1 VDFWAQHKDFIL
13 KVLAGVGVFLVALIA
28 RSITYGDDLE
38 NALAENSALEGR
50 IRSMRIAPVTQIEA
64 VERDA
69 DRLQANAEQIT
80 QQIGWSLEESVEQKL
95 LERILRYT
103 RRYAR
108 ADAATLT
115 ADAAAFR
122 QALGEDLNGGFAQ
135 LRLSVRQELV
145 EEASERNIKILEGIG
160 YDNVT
165 ELESDEL
172 LQYLMQLELVARAV
186 RYAIDAGV
194 DSVEEVRITGRRR
207 SDVIPDANPEFLAEY
222 PVTIVF
228 AASQKALLQVLDRFD
243 MPSEGP
249 RPPLTAL
256 RVERLKRPVDHVGV
270 TLTLCATAANPKV
283 KFAVEK

>member
-1 VDFWAQHKDFIL
+1 MDFWAQHKEFIL

-38 NALAENSALEGR
+38 KAQSENSRLENQ
-50 IRSMRIAPVTQIEA
+50 IRVMKIAPVTQIEA
-64 VERDA
+64 LELDA
-69 DRLQANAEQIT
+69 DRLQANAEQIAE
-80 QQIGWSLEESVEQKL
+80 QVGWNLEESIEQRL
-95 LERILRYT
+95 LERIMRYT

-108 ADAATLT
+108 ADAETVR

-122 QALGEDLNGGFAQ
+122 QALNEDLNGGFAQ
-135 LRLSVRQELV
+135 LRLAVRQELV

-172 LQYLMQLELVARAV
+172 LQYLMQLELVARVV

-194 DSVEEVRITGRRR
+194 DSIEDVKITGRRR
-207 SDVIPDANPEFLAEY
+207 DEEIPGANPEFLVEY

-228 AASQKALLQVLDRFD
+228 ATGQEAFFKVLDRLEA
-243 MPSEGP
+243 PSEGP

-256 RVERLKRPVDHVGV
+256 RLERLKRPADHIAV
-270 TLTLCATAANPKV
+270 TLTLRATAANPKV
-283 KFAVEK
+283 KFEVE